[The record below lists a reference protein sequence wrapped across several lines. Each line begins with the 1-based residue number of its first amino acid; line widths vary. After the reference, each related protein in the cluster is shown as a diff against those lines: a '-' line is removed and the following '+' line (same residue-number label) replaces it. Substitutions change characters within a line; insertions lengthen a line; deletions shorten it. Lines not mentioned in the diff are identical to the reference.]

1 MGQSIS
7 VRKHPACGPAPTLRA
22 RIEEVPST
30 RDPRTH
36 VAWAM
41 LAGVIN
47 EPEHGQGGWWHAQF
61 CLYSFRGHDDKFTT
75 KDMSDAPGRDSSS
88 KKAKKV
94 GGDGSQEYAPS
105 QSRVSLNHCGV
116 RSEPYPVR
124 VPPSQALLVSKEETL
139 DVQKTSEGALKFRK

>member
-61 CLYSFRGHDDKFTT
+61 CLYSFRGHDDKFTQRT
-75 KDMSDAPGRDSSS
+75 CPMLPDTTRPPRRQ
-88 KKAKKV
+88 KKPEATAAKKMLQAKV
-94 GGDGSQEYAPS
+94 EY
-105 QSRVSLNHCGV
+105 H
-116 RSEPYPVR
+116 
-124 VPPSQALLVSKEETL
+124 
-139 DVQKTSEGALKFRK
+139 